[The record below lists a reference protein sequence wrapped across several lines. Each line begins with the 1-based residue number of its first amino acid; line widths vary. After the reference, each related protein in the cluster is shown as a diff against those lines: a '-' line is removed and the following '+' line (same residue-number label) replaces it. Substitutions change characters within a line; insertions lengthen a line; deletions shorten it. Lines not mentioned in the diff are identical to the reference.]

1 MARILERMFGGL
13 PVRSA
18 PPIALDD
25 AESEHVPVRYR
36 PRLVT
41 QLLQEHETLRMLVRA
56 LLDACR
62 GRDEDA
68 RILGLR
74 DIAATFRRLSL
85 TKSVHLY
92 PYLRWG
98 LENDRMAV
106 IQFKALQAEVQ
117 RSVQSVESILC
128 EYLEGP
134 WLSET
139 RRRLIGDI
147 ARLARLLGQALK
159 QEEAN
164 VFPLYLPPGQYRHVR
179 DA

>member
-1 MARILERMFGGL
+1 MFGGL
-13 PVRSA
+13 PARST
-18 PPIALDD
+18 PPIALDE
-25 AESEHVPVRYR
+25 AESEHVPVRFR

-41 QLLQEHETLRMLVRA
+41 QLLQEHETLRMLMRA

-74 DIAATFRRLSL
+74 DVAATFRRISL

-92 PYLRWG
+92 PYLRWA
-98 LENDRMAV
+98 LENDRLAV
-106 IQFKALQAEVQ
+106 IQFKALQADVQ
-117 RSVQSVESILC
+117 RSLHGAEAILS
-128 EYLEGP
+128 EYLDGP

-139 RRRLIGDI
+139 RRRLIGEV
-147 ARLARLLGQALK
+147 ARLARLLGSALK